1 MKKAKLGKSDLQVF
15 PIGLGTNAVGGHNLY
30 PNLNEETGK
39 ELVREAIRN
48 GVTMLDTAYIY
59 GIGRSEE
66 LIGEVLREFNR
77 EDVVIATKAAHR
89 KQGNDFVFDNSPD
102 FLKKSVDESLK
113 RLNTDYIDLFYIHFP
128 DEHTPKD
135 EAVNALNEMK
145 KAGKIRSIG
154 VSNFSLEQL
163 KEANKDGLVDVL
175 QGEYNLLNREAEK
188 TFFPYTKEHNIS
200 FIPYFP
206 LVSGLLAGKYTE
218 DTTFPEGDLRNEQEH
233 FKGERFKENIRKVN
247 KLALNMMSVL
257 NPNITHTMIDGAAYK
272 AEVESKNIMAVPT
285 VYLNGESFGSGRMTL
300 EEILAKMGSGT
311 DASEFAD
318 KEPFDVLV
326 VGGGPAGASAA
337 IYTARKGIRTGV
349 VAERFGGQVLDT
361 MSIENFISVK
371 ATEGPKLAA
380 SLEEHVKEYDIDV
393 MNLQRAKRL
402 EKKDLFELELENG
415 AVLKSKTVILSTG
428 ARWRNVNVPGEQ
440 EFKNKGV
447 AYCPHC
453 DGPLFEGKD
462 VAVIG
467 GGNSGIEAA
476 IDLAGIVNH
485 VTVLEFAPELKADE
499 VLQKRLYSLPNV
511 TVVKNAQ
518 TKEITGDQ
526 SVNGITYVDRETGE
540 EKHVELQGVFVQIG
554 LVPNTEWLEGT
565 VERNRMG
572 EIIVDKHGATS
583 VPGLFAA
590 GDCTDSAYNQII
602 ISMGSGAT
610 AALGAFDY
618 LIRN

>member
-1 MKKAKLGKSDLQVF
+1 MVLEANIKAQ
-15 PIGLGTNAVGGHNLY
+15 
-30 PNLNEETGK
+30 LNQYMQMIENDIVLKVSAGDDSVSKDMLALVEELASMSSKITVEKAQLDRTPSFSVNRTGEETGVTFAGVPLGH
-39 ELVREAIRN
+39 EFTSLVLALLQVSGRPPKVDQKIIDQIKNISGEYRFES
-48 GVTMLDTAYIY
+48 YI
-59 GIGRSEE
+59 S
-66 LIGEVLREFNR
+66 LTCHNCP
-77 EDVVIATKAAHR
+77 DVV
-89 KQGNDFVFDNSPD
+89 Q
-102 FLKKSVDESLK
+102 
-113 RLNTDYIDLFYIHFP
+113 
-128 DEHTPKD
+128 
-135 EAVNALNEMK
+135 
-145 KAGKIRSIG
+145 
-154 VSNFSLEQL
+154 
-163 KEANKDGLVDVL
+163 
-175 QGEYNLLNREAEK
+175 
-188 TFFPYTKEHNIS
+188 
-200 FIPYFP
+200 
-206 LVSGLLAGKYTE
+206 
-218 DTTFPEGDLRNEQEH
+218 
-233 FKGERFKENIRKVN
+233 
-247 KLALNMMSVL
+247 ALNMMSVL

-272 AEVESKNIMAVPT
+272 SEVESKNIMAVPT

-311 DASEFAD
+311 DASEFSD
-318 KEPFDVLV
+318 KDPFDVLV

-337 IYTARKGIRTGV
+337 IYAARKGIRTGI

-371 ATEGPKLAA
+371 RTEGPKLAA
-380 SLEEHVKEYDIDV
+380 SLEEHVKDYEIDV
-393 MNLQRAKRL
+393 MNLQRAKGL
-402 EKKDLFELELENG
+402 EKKDLFHLELENG

-428 ARWRNVNVPGEQ
+428 ARWRNVGVPGEQ

-518 TKEITGDQ
+518 TKEITGDEN
-526 SVNGITYVDRETGE
+526 VNGITYVDRETGE

-554 LVPNTEWLEGT
+554 LVPNTEWLPET
-565 VERNRMG
+565 VERNRIG
-572 EIIVDKHGATS
+572 EIAVDKRGETTI
-583 VPGLFAA
+583 PGLFAA
-590 GDCTDSAYNQII
+590 GDCTDSPYNQII
-602 ISMGSGAT
+602 ISMGSGAN

>member
-1 MKKAKLGKSDLQVF
+1 MVLDANIKAQLNQYMQLIENDIVLKVSAGEDDTSKDMLALVDELASMSSKISVEKAELNRTPSFSVNRVGEDTGVTFAGIPLGHEFTSLVLALLQVSGRPPKVDQKVIDQVKKISGEYHF
-15 PIGLGTNAVGGHNLY
+15 ESYISLTCHNC
-30 PNLNEETGK
+30 P
-39 ELVREAIRN
+39 
-48 GVTMLDTAYIY
+48 
-59 GIGRSEE
+59 
-66 LIGEVLREFNR
+66 
-77 EDVVIATKAAHR
+77 DVV
-89 KQGNDFVFDNSPD
+89 Q
-102 FLKKSVDESLK
+102 
-113 RLNTDYIDLFYIHFP
+113 
-128 DEHTPKD
+128 
-135 EAVNALNEMK
+135 
-145 KAGKIRSIG
+145 
-154 VSNFSLEQL
+154 
-163 KEANKDGLVDVL
+163 
-175 QGEYNLLNREAEK
+175 
-188 TFFPYTKEHNIS
+188 
-200 FIPYFP
+200 
-206 LVSGLLAGKYTE
+206 
-218 DTTFPEGDLRNEQEH
+218 
-233 FKGERFKENIRKVN
+233 
-247 KLALNMMSVL
+247 ALNMMSVL

-402 EKKDLFELELENG
+402 DKKDLFELELENG